1 MAQKKM
7 ITVTLEVRELKHD
20 IMNRSHIT
28 GEVKEAEGKDY
39 RAASH
44 MQASE
49 DEGPDY
55 QMLRSICN
63 AFSHIK
69 TELSEYLH
77 EESTTSNNRIN
88 KAVDERGRLQL
99 AFMLPSNFDN
109 SACDSLGGML
119 HEYIVNRTLSEWYL
133 ITNKEDAQGYAGMA
147 VGALEQAK
155 QALYK
160 RLRPARPIHTEQ
172 DNGTYRMQREL
183 L

>member
-69 TELSEYLH
+69 TELAEYLH
-77 EESTTSNNRIN
+77 EEGTTSNNRIN
-88 KAVDERGRLQL
+88 QAVDESGRLQL

-133 ITNKEDAQGYAGMA
+133 ITNKEDAQGCAGMA

>member
-39 RAASH
+39 RTASH

-55 QMLRSICN
+55 QMLRSISN
-63 AFSHIK
+63 ASSHIK
-69 TELSEYLH
+69 TELAEYLH
-77 EESTTSNNRIN
+77 EEGTTSDNRIN
-88 KAVDERGRLQL
+88 KAVDESGRLQL
-99 AFMLPSNFDN
+99 TFMLPSNFDN

-133 ITNKEDAQGYAGMA
+133 ITDKEDAQDYAGMA

-160 RLRPARPIHTEQ
+160 RLRPTRPIHTDQ

>member
-39 RAASH
+39 RAVSH

-55 QMLRSICN
+55 QMSRSICN

-69 TELSEYLH
+69 TELAEYLH
-77 EESTTSNNRIN
+77 EEGTTSNNRIS
-88 KAVDERGRLQL
+88 KAVDESGRLRL
-99 AFMLPSNFDN
+99 TFMLPSNFDN
-109 SACDSLGGML
+109 SACDSIGGML

-133 ITNKEDAQGYAGMA
+133 ITDNEDAQGYAGMA

-160 RLRPARPIHTEQ
+160 RLRPTRPIHTEQ

>member
-88 KAVDERGRLQL
+88 KDVDESGRLQL

>member
-28 GEVKEAEGKDY
+28 GEVKKAEGKDY

-88 KAVDERGRLQL
+88 KAVDESGRLQL

>member
-88 KAVDERGRLQL
+88 KAVDESGRLQL

-133 ITNKEDAQGYAGMA
+133 ITNKEDAQGYAGMV